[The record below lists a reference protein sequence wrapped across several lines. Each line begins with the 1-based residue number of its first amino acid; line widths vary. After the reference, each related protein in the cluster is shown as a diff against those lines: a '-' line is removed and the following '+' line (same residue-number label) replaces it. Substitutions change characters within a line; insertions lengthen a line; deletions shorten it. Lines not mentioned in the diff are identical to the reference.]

1 LPRVSS
7 PPQAR
12 SAKAAQSDGRRQ
24 SVRAVAIGASLLSTL
39 GKFGGNATLSELA
52 AAAHLP
58 LSKAHRYLRALVDS
72 AFVEQDVATG
82 NYRLGSEALALGL
95 AALAGIDLVAL
106 ATPLIVDLSALVNET
121 IVLSIWANH
130 GATVIH
136 VKEPPRRVTVVTR
149 IGSVLPLLSSATGLV
164 FAAYLPA
171 EEIEALKSA
180 EIDAMAHARG
190 TAKQAAA
197 VLAKRLREVRANGVA
212 AVQSLF
218 FPGIDAI
225 AAPAFAATGRVAAV
239 ITVLGPTT
247 SFDASTDGRIARAV
261 TSAAALLST
270 RLGYAPR

>member
-1 LPRVSS
+1 
-7 PPQAR
+7 
-12 SAKAAQSDGRRQ
+12 
-24 SVRAVAIGASLLSTL
+24 VAIGASLLSML
-39 GKFGGNATLSELA
+39 GKFGGDATLSELA

-58 LSKAHRYLRALVDS
+58 LSKAHRYLRALIGS

-82 NYRLGSEALALGL
+82 NYRFGSEALALGL

-106 ATPLIVDLSALVNET
+106 ATPLIADLSTRVNET

-130 GATVIH
+130 GATVVH

-149 IGSVLPLLSSATGLV
+149 IGSVLPLLTSATGLV

-171 EEIEALKSA
+171 EEINTMKSA
-180 EIDAMAHARG
+180 EIDAMAHGKGA
-190 TAKQAAA
+190 AKQAAA
-197 VLAKRLREVRANGVA
+197 ALDKRLRNVRTSGVA

-225 AAPAFAATGRVAAV
+225 AAPAFAATGRIAAV

-261 TSAAALLST
+261 TSTAALLST
-270 RLGYAPR
+270 RLGYPSR

>member
-1 LPRVSS
+1 
-7 PPQAR
+7 
-12 SAKAAQSDGRRQ
+12 
-24 SVRAVAIGASLLSTL
+24 
-39 GKFGGNATLSELA
+39 
-52 AAAHLP
+52 
-58 LSKAHRYLRALVDS
+58 LRALVDS
-72 AFVEQDVATG
+72 AFVEQDIATG

-95 AALAGIDLVAL
+95 AALAGIDLIAL
-106 ATPLIVDLSALVNET
+106 ATPLIVDLSALVERNHRA
-121 IVLSIWANH
+121 VDLGNH
-130 GATVIH
+130 GATVVH

-180 EIDAMAHARG
+180 ENRRHDARQGRRETGGGRACQNVCARF
-190 TAKQAAA
+190 A
-197 VLAKRLREVRANGVA
+197 RRASRPSKA
-212 AVQSLF
+212 CF

-225 AAPAFAATGRVAAV
+225 AAPAFAATGRIAAV

-261 TSAAALLST
+261 TSTAALLST

>member
-1 LPRVSS
+1 MPRVSS
-7 PPQAR
+7 PSPAR
-12 SAKAAQSDGRRQ
+12 SAKGAQSDGRRQ
-24 SVRAVAIGASLLSTL
+24 SVRAVVIGASLLSTL
-39 GKFGGNATLSELA
+39 GKFGGSATLSELA

-180 EIDAMAHARG
+180 EIDAVAHARG
-190 TAKQAAA
+190 AAKQAAA

-261 TSAAALLST
+261 TSTAALLST